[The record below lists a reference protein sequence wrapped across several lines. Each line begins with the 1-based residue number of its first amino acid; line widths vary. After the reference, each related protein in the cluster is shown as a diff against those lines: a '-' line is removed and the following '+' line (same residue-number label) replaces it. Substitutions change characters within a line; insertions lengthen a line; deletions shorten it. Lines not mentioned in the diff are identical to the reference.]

1 MSVLAV
7 SSLESF
13 LQLIGVLLIFV
24 FVLLITYLTTKW
36 MGGFQK
42 AHSNNKN
49 LKIIETI
56 HVGNNKIVEIVQ
68 AGTKYLVIAVGKDE
82 VHLLTELSEAELT
95 EIPVSDSSSMFS
107 SDSFQDIFNK
117 VKEKF
122 PKKQG

>member
-1 MSVLAV
+1 MSMLAV

-42 AHSNNKN
+42 AHSNHKN
-49 LKIIETI
+49 LQIIETI

-82 VHLLTELSEAELT
+82 VHLLAELSEAELT
-95 EIPVSDSSSMFS
+95 EVPVSDSGAMLS
-107 SDSFQDIFNK
+107 SDSFQDIFSK

>member
-1 MSVLAV
+1 MSILSV

-24 FVLLITYLTTKW
+24 FVLLITYLTAKG

-42 AHSNNKN
+42 AHSNHKN
-49 LKIIETI
+49 LQIIETI

-82 VHLLTELSEAELT
+82 VHLLAELTEAELT
-95 EIPVSDSSSMFS
+95 EVPVSDSGAMLS
-107 SDSFQDIFNK
+107 SDSFQDIFSK

>member
-95 EIPVSDSSSMFS
+95 EIPVSDSSSMLSF
-107 SDSFQDIFNK
+107 DSFQDIFNK

>member
-95 EIPVSDSSSMFS
+95 EIPVLDNSTMLS

>member
-1 MSVLAV
+1 MSILAV

-13 LQLIGVLLIFV
+13 IQLIGVLLIFV

-42 AHSNNKN
+42 AHSHNKN
-49 LKIIETI
+49 LHIIEAI
-56 HVGNNKIVEIVQ
+56 HVGNNKMVEIVQ

-82 VHLLTELSEAELT
+82 VHLLAELSEEELKEVPALDT
-95 EIPVSDSSSMFS
+95 GAMPGSE
-107 SDSFQDIFNK
+107 SFQDILNK

>member
-1 MSVLAV
+1 
-7 SSLESF
+7 
-13 LQLIGVLLIFV
+13 
-24 FVLLITYLTTKW
+24 

-42 AHSNNKN
+42 AHSNHKN
-49 LKIIETI
+49 LQIIETI

-82 VHLLTELSEAELT
+82 VHLLAELSEAELT
-95 EIPVSDSSSMFS
+95 EVPVSDSGVMRSSH
-107 SDSFQDIFNK
+107 SFQDIFSK

>member
-1 MSVLAV
+1 
-7 SSLESF
+7 
-13 LQLIGVLLIFV
+13 
-24 FVLLITYLTTKW
+24 

-42 AHSNNKN
+42 AHSNHKN
-49 LKIIETI
+49 LQIIETI

-82 VHLLTELSEAELT
+82 VHLLAELTEAELT
-95 EIPVSDSSSMFS
+95 EVPVSDSGAMLS
-107 SDSFQDIFNK
+107 SDSFQDIFSK

>member
-1 MSVLAV
+1 MSILAV

-42 AHSNNKN
+42 AHSNHRN
-49 LKIIETI
+49 LQIIETI

-82 VHLLTELSEAELT
+82 VHLLAELSEAELT
-95 EIPVSDSSSMFS
+95 EVPVSDSGAMLS
-107 SDSFQDIFNK
+107 SDSFQDIFSK

>member
-1 MSVLAV
+1 
-7 SSLESF
+7 
-13 LQLIGVLLIFV
+13 
-24 FVLLITYLTTKW
+24 

-49 LKIIETI
+49 LHIIETI

-95 EIPVSDSSSMFS
+95 EIPVSDSSSMLS

>member
-1 MSVLAV
+1 MSILAV

-13 LQLIGVLLIFV
+13 LQLVGVLLIFV
-24 FVLLITYLTTKW
+24 FVLLITYLTTRW

-49 LKIIETI
+49 LHIIETI
-56 HVGNNKIVEIVQ
+56 SVGNNKFVEIVQ
-68 AGTKYLVIAVGKDE
+68 AGTKYLVVAVGKDE
-82 VHLLTELSEAELT
+82 VEFLAELSEAELKEVPALNNST
-95 EIPVSDSSSMFS
+95 TSSAE
-107 SDSFQDIFNK
+107 SFQDILSK

>member
-95 EIPVSDSSSMFS
+95 EIPVSDSSSMLS

>member
-1 MSVLAV
+1 MSILAV

-42 AHSNNKN
+42 AHSNHKN
-49 LKIIETI
+49 LQIIETI

-82 VHLLTELSEAELT
+82 VHLLAELSEAELT
-95 EIPVSDSSSMFS
+95 EVPVSDSGAMLS

>member
-1 MSVLAV
+1 MSILAV

-42 AHSNNKN
+42 AHSNHKN
-49 LKIIETI
+49 LQIIETI

-82 VHLLTELSEAELT
+82 VHLLAELTEAELT
-95 EIPVSDSSSMFS
+95 EVPVSDSGAMLS

>member
-1 MSVLAV
+1 MSILAV

-13 LQLIGVLLIFV
+13 LQLVGVLLIFV
-24 FVLLITYLTTKW
+24 FVLWITYLTTRW

-49 LKIIETI
+49 LHIIETI
-56 HVGNNKIVEIVQ
+56 SVGNNKYLEIVQ
-68 AGTKYLVIAVGKDE
+68 AGTKYLVVAVGKDE
-82 VHLLTELSEAELT
+82 VEFLAELSEAELKEVPALNNSIT
-95 EIPVSDSSSMFS
+95 SSAE
-107 SDSFQDIFNK
+107 SFQDILSK

>member
-1 MSVLAV
+1 MSILAV

-42 AHSNNKN
+42 AHSNHKN
-49 LKIIETI
+49 LQIIETI

-82 VHLLTELSEAELT
+82 VHLLAELSEAELT
-95 EIPVSDSSSMFS
+95 EVPVSDSGAMLS
-107 SDSFQDIFNK
+107 SDSFQDIFSK

>member
-1 MSVLAV
+1 MSILAV

-42 AHSNNKN
+42 AHSNHKN
-49 LKIIETI
+49 LQIIETI

-82 VHLLTELSEAELT
+82 VHLLAELTEAELT
-95 EIPVSDSSSMFS
+95 EVPVSDSGAMLS
-107 SDSFQDIFNK
+107 SDSFQDIFSK

>member
-1 MSVLAV
+1 MSILAV

-24 FVLLITYLTTKW
+24 FVLLITYLTTKL

-42 AHSNNKN
+42 AHSNHKN
-49 LKIIETI
+49 LQIIETI

-82 VHLLTELSEAELT
+82 VHLLAELSEAELT
-95 EIPVSDSSSMFS
+95 EVPVSDSGAMLS

>member
-1 MSVLAV
+1 MSILAV

-49 LKIIETI
+49 LHIIETI

-82 VHLLTELSEAELT
+82 VHLLAELSEAELT
-95 EIPVSDSSSMFS
+95 EVPTFDNSTMLS

-117 VKEKF
+117 VKEKL
-122 PKKQG
+122 PKK

>member
-42 AHSNNKN
+42 ARSNNKN

-95 EIPVSDSSSMFS
+95 EIPVSDSSSMLS